1 MMKKTIFP
9 IESRF
14 PVNVMRSAVPR
25 VAVYIRVGTD
35 ERARLA
41 RCAAQGHDY
50 AEHYLRHARRGY
62 QMKGGTAQ

>member
-1 MMKKTIFP
+1 MKKTIFP
-9 IESRF
+9 TNGKF

-41 RCAAQGHDY
+41 RYAAQPHDY
-50 AEHYLRHARRGY
+50 AAHYLRYARRGR
-62 QMKGGTAQ
+62 QMRGGTAQ